1 MEKLFYALWAPADRS
16 AFNAELLGP
25 VRDRLEELGAARLK
39 INVVDDAVADGA
51 ALRQGNMQPPV
62 AAVVSFWLNA
72 AHFRAPYEAV
82 LAETA
87 GRVAGYTV
95 AESVPIPNIDHVPE
109 AGRRTNGFNQIAFLK
124 APPRLTYGG
133 WLEHWMGHHTR
144 VAVETQ
150 STFYYCQNIV
160 QRRLTH
166 GAPDWDGFVE
176 ECFPAAAMTDPE
188 VFFDA
193 PGDRQRFDA
202 NVQRMMDSCHAFID
216 FDKIDVI
223 LASEYRVGGWRDLSH
238 QSEPN
243 PWPE

>member
-1 MEKLFYALWAPADRS
+1 MEKLFYALWAPGDQHS
-16 AFNAELLGP
+16 FNNELLGP
-25 VRDRLEELGAARLK
+25 VRDRLCELGADRVK
-39 INVVDDAVADGA
+39 INVVDDAVAVGA
-51 ALRQGNMQPPV
+51 GLRQENMQPPV

-72 AHFRAPYEAV
+72 AHFRASFEAV
-82 LAETA
+82 LAEA
-87 GRVAGYTV
+87 ASRLAGYTV
-95 AESVPIPNIDHVPE
+95 VESVPIPNVAHVPGDGE
-109 AGRRTNGFNQIAFLK
+109 RTDGFNQIALLK
-124 APPRLTYGG
+124 KPPRLTHGG

-150 STFYYCQNIV
+150 STFYYGQNIV

-176 ECFPAAAMTDPE
+176 ECFPHAAMTDPE

-202 NVQRMMDSCHAFID
+202 NVQRMMESCHAFID

-223 LASEYRVGGWRDLSH
+223 LASEYRVGGWRDPAVAGEPDPW
-238 QSEPN
+238 SE
-243 PWPE
+243 